1 MEIEH
6 AVEIEHSVEIEHGV
20 LIEHTVEIE
29 HLNIKKKKCSISTA
43 CSIFAEL
50 TLKSVILFLLC
61 FKNSS
66 YKNSKYESH
75 FCLG

>member
-29 HLNIKKKKCSISTA
+29 HLNIKKKNAQFPQHAQFSQ
-43 CSIFAEL
+43 
-50 TLKSVILFLLC
+50 
-61 FKNSS
+61 N
-66 YKNSKYESH
+66 
-75 FCLG
+75 